1 MAAAIADDT
10 RLVFIANPNN
20 PTGTFLTAAQLEAFL
35 KKVPQHVV
43 VVLDEAYN
51 EFLSADDQYESTAW
65 VRQYPNLVVSRTL
78 SKAYGLAG
86 LRIGFAIAQPA
97 LTDLMNRIRQPFNV
111 NSLAQAAAIAALNDK
126 DFLEQSA
133 RNNAAGYQ
141 QFTEAFTQLGLE
153 FVPSHGNFVLVKVG
167 DDDEAGARVNLALL
181 KQGVIVR
188 PVGSYGLPQWLR
200 ISIGLPQEN
209 AIFIAALTKALA

>member
-1 MAAAIADDT
+1 MEKLVTVKMSVSAAEKVK
-10 RLVFIANPNN
+10 LQ
-20 PTGTFLTAAQLEAFL
+20 AAMWSD
-35 KKVPQHVV
+35 KG
-43 VVLDEAYN
+43 
-51 EFLSADDQYESTAW
+51 LSPKI
-65 VRQYPNLVVSRTL
+65 V
-78 SKAYGLAG
+78 G
-86 LRIGFAIAQPA
+86 QP
-97 LTDLMNRIRQPFNV
+97 
-111 NSLAQAAAIAALNDK
+111 AAAIAALNDK
-126 DFLEQSA
+126 AFLEQSA

-141 QFTEAFTQLGLE
+141 QFIEAFTQLGLE

-167 DDDEAGARVNLALL
+167 DDDGAGARVNLALL